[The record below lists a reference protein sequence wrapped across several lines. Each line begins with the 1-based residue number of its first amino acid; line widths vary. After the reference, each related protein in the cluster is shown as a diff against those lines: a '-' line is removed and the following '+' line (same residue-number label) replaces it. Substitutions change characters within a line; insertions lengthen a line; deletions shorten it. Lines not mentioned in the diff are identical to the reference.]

1 MPDGIR
7 RPDALSRPVRLNNYR
22 LIPLLLRA
30 FAEAVD
36 LMKRWISFYRH
47 QFVAEEGEQDMS
59 WREAPPWAV
68 DLLEMQYY
76 IIMQN
81 EALQAKL
88 EDRSTRLSQ
97 KDQRALDQL
106 MDILKGT
113 NAKIDSA
120 KQDK

>member
-1 MPDGIR
+1 
-7 RPDALSRPVRLNNYR
+7 
-22 LIPLLLRA
+22 
-30 FAEAVD
+30 
-36 LMKRWISFYRH
+36 
-47 QFVAEEGEQDMS
+47 MS
-59 WREAPPWAV
+59 WREAPPWAI

-81 EALQAKL
+81 EAIQAKL
-88 EDRSTRLSQ
+88 EDRSTRLSD
-97 KDQRALDQL
+97 KDQQALDQL

>member
-1 MPDGIR
+1 
-7 RPDALSRPVRLNNYR
+7 
-22 LIPLLLRA
+22 
-30 FAEAVD
+30 
-36 LMKRWISFYRH
+36 MKHWISFHRH
-47 QFVAEEGEQDMS
+47 QFVAENGEQDMS

-76 IIMQN
+76 IILQN

-88 EDRSTRLSQ
+88 EDRSTRLSD

>member
-1 MPDGIR
+1 
-7 RPDALSRPVRLNNYR
+7 
-22 LIPLLLRA
+22 
-30 FAEAVD
+30 
-36 LMKRWISFYRH
+36 MKHWISFHRH

-81 EALQAKL
+81 EALQAKI
-88 EDRSTRLSQ
+88 EDRSTRLSD